1 MKKNMKKSDL
11 IIIFM
16 LIIVFAGII
25 FMNTRL
31 INRTMMTQVEQGGLD
46 RLELLKY
53 QYENVSADVEKLLN
67 DVFAPIA
74 KEAGV
79 QLTAEDVKSF
89 AENVSEDAPLSADD
103 LADVNG
109 GFLYG
114 IFPLIGKVVQGIT
127 NVVNQMNKKSEPAD
141 VKKTKPAR

>member
-1 MKKNMKKSDL
+1 MSENMNKVLEQLQKNPELQEKVMAALKS
-11 IIIFM
+11 
-16 LIIVFAGII
+16 
-25 FMNTRL
+25 
-31 INRTMMTQVEQGGLD
+31 LD
-46 RLELLKY
+46 AE
-53 QYENVSADVEKLLN
+53 ADVEKLLN

-89 AENVSEDAPLSADD
+89 AENVPEDAPLTMDD
-103 LADVNG
+103 LTDVNG

-114 IFPLIGKVVQGIT
+114 MMPLLGKVVQGIT

>member
-1 MKKNMKKSDL
+1 MSENMNKVLEQLQKNPELQEKVMAALKS
-11 IIIFM
+11 
-16 LIIVFAGII
+16 
-25 FMNTRL
+25 
-31 INRTMMTQVEQGGLD
+31 LD
-46 RLELLKY
+46 AE
-53 QYENVSADVEKLLN
+53 ADVEKLLN

-79 QLTAEDVKSF
+79 LLTAEDVKSF
-89 AENVSEDAPLSADD
+89 AENEPEDAPLTMDD
-103 LADVNG
+103 LTDVNG

-114 IFPLIGKVVQGIT
+114 MMPLLGKVVQGIT

>member
-1 MKKNMKKSDL
+1 MSENMKK
-11 IIIFM
+11 
-16 LIIVFAGII
+16 V
-25 FMNTRL
+25 
-31 INRTMMTQVEQGGLD
+31 
-46 RLELLKY
+46 LELLKKNPEL
-53 QYENVSADVEKLLN
+53 QEKVMAALKSLDAEADVEKLLN

-127 NVVNQMNKKSEPAD
+127 NVVNQMNKKPEPDD
-141 VKKTKPAR
+141 VKKKGTTR